1 MNCDVTTSNTWNQ
14 LIDIRYIQLH
24 ITIVYE
30 SLIPGVEDLVKILL
44 WLQLLMEK
52 LLRFIQK

>member
-30 SLIPGVEDLVKILL
+30 SLIPGVEYLVKILL